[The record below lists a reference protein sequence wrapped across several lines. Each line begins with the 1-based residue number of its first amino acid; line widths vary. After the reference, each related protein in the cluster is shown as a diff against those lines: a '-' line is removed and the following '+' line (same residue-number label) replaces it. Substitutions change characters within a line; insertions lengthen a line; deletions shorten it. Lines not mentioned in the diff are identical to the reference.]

1 MKGINRY
8 YLQSLAVLAL
18 ILTTA
23 FWGSTFFL
31 IKDLLTNMTTLSF
44 LGVRFIIA
52 GTLSALIFSPRL
64 MRANRK
70 VWQHA
75 FSLGAVYS
83 TAQILQT
90 KGLETADASVVG
102 FITGLYVVIT
112 PLLVWLLFKEKI
124 KPVNLVAALVAMAG
138 LMVLSL
144 KGISL
149 GIGEL
154 LSLLGAVLFALHIV
168 LTARWAAQDDP
179 ITLAAI
185 QLIAI
190 GVFCFLTALPYG
202 IELPQNAKQWSALL
216 YTVIFAA
223 IGALIMQTWAQR
235 HLRPTKA
242 AVIMT
247 VEPVFA
253 AVFAV
258 LFGGEDVTLRLVI
271 GGTLVV
277 SAMLATELIPA
288 YRARDKIRTA
298 KE

>member
-1 MKGINRY
+1 MKGLNRY

-31 IKDLLTNMTTLSF
+31 IKDLLTSMTTLSF
-44 LGVRFIIA
+44 LGVRFVIA
-52 GTLSALIFSPRL
+52 GALSAMIFYPRL
-64 MRANRK
+64 KRANRK

-83 TAQILQT
+83 AAQVLQT

-124 KPVNLVAALVAMAG
+124 KPVNLAAALVAMAG

-144 KGISL
+144 DGFSI
-149 GIGEL
+149 GFGEL
-154 LSLLGAVLFALHIV
+154 LTLAGAALFALHIV
-168 LTARWAAQDDP
+168 LTARWAAKDDP

-190 GVFCFLTALPYG
+190 GVFCFLAALPFG
-202 IELPQNAKQWSALL
+202 VQLPQDARQWTVLL
-216 YTVIFAA
+216 YTVVFAA
-223 IGALIMQTWAQR
+223 IGALIMQTWAQK

-242 AVIMT
+242 AVVMT
-247 VEPVFA
+247 MEPVFA
-253 AVFAV
+253 AAFAV
-258 LFGGEDVTLRLVI
+258 FFGGEDATLRMII

-277 SAMLATELIPA
+277 AAMLATELIPA
-288 YRARDKIRTA
+288 YRARDKIRAA